1 MIKENKYCREVMKKY
16 FNKELAMTK
25 EDNRNLKN
33 YINVRLVTMIM
44 LIMMLK

>member
-16 FNKELAMTK
+16 FNKELAMII
-25 EDNRNLKN
+25 EDNGNLKN